1 VADSDVTKRGLATY
15 FLNLKPLAN
24 IPALMT
30 FGLGANAD
38 EAESMS
44 DADLKTLLVNRLN
57 AFATNTIT
65 ASDFNVHRTSWKSK

>member
-1 VADSDVTKRGLATY
+1 
-15 FLNLKPLAN
+15 LKQLAN

-44 DADLKTLLVNRLN
+44 DADLKALLVNRLN
-57 AFATNTIT
+57 AFTTSTVT
-65 ASDFNVHRTSWKSK
+65 ASDFNVYRTSWRSK